1 MRKEFEKKWIYIYTH
16 IHNIESLYCTPKTNI
31 ANQLYSNIKQ
41 KLNLTI
47 CKTDSLQEFEVWLRE
62 LKEGLCINLAGW
74 DTEGN
79 GRGAQEGGD
88 VWGLILQES
97 CLSATPAYSPQFAL
111 TSNLKQQKRDKSPRN
126 KLWEQPQPHSSILSD
141 SQVTCIEIQ
150 FQVSPVPSSVNAS
163 SWNLFLQVVTLPK
176 CKPQVPGFILVSWWE
191 NSYQMTLIS
200 CWV

>member
-1 MRKEFEKKWIYIYTH
+1 M
-16 IHNIESLYCTPKTNI
+16 
-31 ANQLYSNIKQ
+31 
-41 KLNLTI
+41 
-47 CKTDSLQEFEVWLRE
+47 WLRE

-126 KLWEQPQPHSSILSD
+126 KL
-141 SQVTCIEIQ
+141 
-150 FQVSPVPSSVNAS
+150 
-163 SWNLFLQVVTLPK
+163 
-176 CKPQVPGFILVSWWE
+176 
-191 NSYQMTLIS
+191 
-200 CWV
+200 